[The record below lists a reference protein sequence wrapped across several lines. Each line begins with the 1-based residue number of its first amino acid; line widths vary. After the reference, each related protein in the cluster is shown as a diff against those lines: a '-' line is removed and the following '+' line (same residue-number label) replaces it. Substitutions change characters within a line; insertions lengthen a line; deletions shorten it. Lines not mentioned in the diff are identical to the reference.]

1 MLEQTAV
8 LTNRQK
14 SNKCKTNFQGYRY
27 KAPVR
32 LWLLAVP
39 KQLFL
44 LINSMYLIAIDW
56 QACQKALS
64 LDTLF
69 QMLNA
74 CETKFRRH
82 FRKKNPLEQ
91 DLQMYAQILQAKF

>member
-1 MLEQTAV
+1 MV
-8 LTNRQK
+8 IGG
-14 SNKCKTNFQGYRY
+14 SKTTVF
-27 KAPVR
+27 
-32 LWLLAVP
+32 
-39 KQLFL
+39 

-56 QACQKALS
+56 HACQKALS
-64 LDTLF
+64 LDTLS

-91 DLQMYAQILQAKF
+91 DLQIYAQILQAKF